1 MKYYKVTQFNP
12 GPPMDLEDTN
22 IVYLAA
28 KDPADVLL
36 VSMSTHSKPVK
47 EWEEVTKAVYDSNT
61 E

>member
-12 GPPMDLEDTN
+12 GPPMDIDDTN

-36 VSMSTHSKPVK
+36 VSMSTNSKPVK
-47 EWEEVTKAVYDSNT
+47 GWEEVSKSVYDENV
-61 E
+61 